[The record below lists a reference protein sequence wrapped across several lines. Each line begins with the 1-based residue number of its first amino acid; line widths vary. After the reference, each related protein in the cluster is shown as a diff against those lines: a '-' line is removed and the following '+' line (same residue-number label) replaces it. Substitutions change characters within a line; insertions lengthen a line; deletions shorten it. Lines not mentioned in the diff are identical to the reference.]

1 MSIKKIAEM
10 TGLSTAT
17 VSYAL
22 NGSGTVSAKSRER
35 VLKAAQEIGY
45 KPNAAAQML
54 RTQRSNTIAFVIP
67 TDESNPNANFFYMDV
82 LMGIRKKLSE
92 TDYDVIVSNYDHAS
106 KANSE
111 RSLRAVQ
118 VCRKQWVDGILFV
131 PSSENPAQLTVLR
144 EMNVPFVLLDR
155 RVTGSDYSCVDSDNE
170 QGAFDAVSLFIKNG
184 RKRIGFLGGASSV
197 STGAMRYRGY
207 VRALEENGLAY
218 ESEYV
223 IREKSFS
230 IDIGRERAKELLSK
244 KVDAIFVADNTL
256 AMGAVMQFRDAGVDI
271 PSTIAIIG
279 YDDYA
284 WMDLIAPPLT
294 TVKQQSYQ
302 MGYAAAEMLIRK
314 LNGMDADER
323 ITLRTRVV
331 VRNSH

>member
-22 NGSGTVSAKSRER
+22 NDSKTVSAQSKER
-35 VLKAAQEIGY
+35 VLKAAKEIGY
-45 KPNAAAQML
+45 RPNAAAQML

-82 LMGIRKKLSE
+82 LMGIRKKLNE
-92 TDYDVIVSNYDHAS
+92 TDYDVIVSNYDHAF
-106 KANSE
+106 KADSE

-131 PSSENPAQLTVLR
+131 PSSENPAQLNVLR

-170 QGAFDAVSLFIKNG
+170 QGAFEAVSLLIKNG
-184 RKRIGFLGGASSV
+184 RKRIGFLGGTSSV
-197 STGAMRYRGY
+197 TTGAQRYLGY
-207 VRALEENGLAY
+207 VRALEKNGIAY

-223 IREKSFS
+223 IQEKAFS
-230 IDIGRERAKELLSK
+230 TSIGRERAKELLSK

-256 AMGAVMQFRDAGVDI
+256 TMGAVMQLRDAGVDI
-271 PSTIAIIG
+271 PTEVAIIG
-279 YDDYA
+279 YDDYT
-284 WMDLIAPPLT
+284 WMDMIAPPLT
-294 TVKQQSYQ
+294 TVKQQSYH
-302 MGYAAAEMLIRK
+302 MGYVAAEMLMRK
-314 LNGMDADER
+314 LNGMDTDER
-323 ITLRTRVV
+323 ITLCTRVIE
-331 VRNSH
+331 RKSH